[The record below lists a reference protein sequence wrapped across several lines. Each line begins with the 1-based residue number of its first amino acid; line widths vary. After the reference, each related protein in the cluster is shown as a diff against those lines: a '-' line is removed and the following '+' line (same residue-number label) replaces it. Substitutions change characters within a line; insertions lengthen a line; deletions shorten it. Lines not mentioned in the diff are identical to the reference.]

1 MNKEHAEIC
10 DCKICR
16 RSRQFKRH
24 IQAVKTEEGKQFFT
38 NMLDALLTTEE
49 DLDYDES
56 IRVPM
61 MAEQLSWL
69 RDEVVPKLQAKIER
83 KNEALHEAYIMA
95 EAIEKCSLEPDKV
108 YIHAGRIKQ
117 AARQALSTKEDSDE

>member
-24 IQAVKTEEGKQFFT
+24 IQAVQTEEARQFFT
-38 NMLDALLTTEE
+38 NLLDALLTTEE

-83 KNEALHEAYIMA
+83 KEEVIKRALGYLGVSEYSDV
-95 EAIEKCSLEPDKV
+95 EYEL
-108 YIHAGRIKQ
+108 
-117 AARQALSTKEDSDE
+117 RQALSTKEDSDDHQ